1 MGVEHAAVQQA
12 AEEHTGKVDGAR
24 QAHPTLLDGRTGI
37 QSATRAEGPPAMALR
52 ANGTVPAGA
61 RRAGAT

>member
-12 AEEHTGKVDGAR
+12 AEEHTGVNGAR

>member
-1 MGVEHAAVQQA
+1 MQ
-12 AEEHTGKVDGAR
+12 R